1 MMNNALSFFCEMI
14 KMKEKHIIKGNAA
27 LDKLCG
33 LWLGQERRD
42 RGEGEKGY
50 NQFPPKYIQNIYEN

>member
-1 MMNNALSFFCEMI
+1 MMNNAHSFFCEMI
-14 KMKEKHIIKGNAA
+14 KMKEKHIIKG
-27 LDKLCG
+27 KLCG
-33 LWLGQERRD
+33 LWFGQERRD